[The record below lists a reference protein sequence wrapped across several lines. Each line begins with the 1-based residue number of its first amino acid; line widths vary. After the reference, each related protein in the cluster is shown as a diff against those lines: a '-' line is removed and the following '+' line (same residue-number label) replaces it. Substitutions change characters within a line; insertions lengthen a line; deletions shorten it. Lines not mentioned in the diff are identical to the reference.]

1 MILDANILIYAV
13 DAGCAQHRPAKD
25 FVEEHLNG
33 ETRVGLPW
41 QSLAAFLRIATHPRV
56 MTNPLSGVEA
66 TEFVDDWLAAPA
78 AWLPEMN
85 ATTWS
90 ILRRVVHT
98 YGVTANL
105 VPDAQLA
112 ALAIQY
118 GVPVVSADS
127 DVPRIIM
134 VMMLTRRV
142 AAANSGTNTT
152 MMSGF
157 RAWNHS

>member
-1 MILDANILIYAV
+1 VILDANILIYAV

-85 ATTWS
+85 AATWS

-127 DVPRIIM
+127 DFARFSEITWINP
-134 VMMLTRRV
+134 L
-142 AAANSGTNTT
+142 AAAI
-152 MMSGF
+152 
-157 RAWNHS
+157 